1 EFALIPYPYATHDHQ
16 GINAKIFEREG
27 AAILILE
34 KALSEKKL
42 GQVLLDLLKNKNQ
55 LGIMAKKSRELSNV
69 NSAKKI
75 VDYISDYIKKT

>member
-1 EFALIPYPYATHDHQ
+1 
-16 GINAKIFEREG
+16 
-27 AAILILE
+27 
-34 KALSEKKL
+34 
-42 GQVLLDLLKNKNQ
+42 LLKNKNQ